1 MKTLRTIPLSL
12 AIASF
17 ISTILS
23 GPARAEAQELKSTI
37 EGYVAAHQK
46 PILRELIE
54 AISIPSVAADHENI
68 RRKASF
74 LRDRLERR
82 GFEAELLETE
92 GNPLVYGSRP
102 TPGATRTLLLYAHY
116 DGQPVDPSKWHQG
129 DPFVPILRSGKLED
143 GARELDFD
151 RQQTFDPEWRIYG
164 RSVSDD
170 TGPIIALL
178 ASLDALGASGAKP
191 TSTLRV
197 VLDGEEEA
205 GSGSL
210 VGAIDRYRDKF
221 EADLMLVLDGP
232 LHPSGRP
239 TVVYGARGIVTLEI
253 TVYGPKF
260 PLHSGHY
267 GNWAPN
273 PAMLLARLLASM
285 KDDDGRVLVD
295 GFYDGVNLTDRDRE
309 VMERVPDDLEGLK
322 KLFGFS
328 RPDRV
333 GKTLQEAI
341 QYPSLNLR
349 GLASG
354 WVGSEARTIV
364 PSQATAAIDIR
375 LVAETDADETYRKV
389 LAHIEK
395 QGYHVVSTDP
405 DDATRARYGRIA
417 KVTRTPGSNAYRT
430 ALDDPKT
437 VPVVDALTEM
447 FSQPPVQLRTSGG
460 TVPIAPFIRALGFP
474 ALSAPTVN
482 FDNNQHSP
490 NENLRLGHFFQ
501 SIVAF
506 AALFTM

>member
-1 MKTLRTIPLSL
+1 MKMMKRTFTTALGL
-12 AIASF
+12 FVGIAA
-17 ISTILS
+17 
-23 GPARAEAQELKSTI
+23 GPGGSEAQELKSSI
-37 EGYVAAHQK
+37 ESYVAAHQK
-46 PILRELIE
+46 PILKELLD
-54 AISIPSVAADHENI
+54 AVSIPSVASDKDDI

-74 LRDRLERR
+74 LRDHLERR
-82 GFEAELLETE
+82 GFRAELLETA
-92 GNPLVYGSRP
+92 GNPLVYGDRP

-116 DGQPVDPSKWHQG
+116 DGQPVDPSKWKQK
-129 DPFVPILRSGKLED
+129 DPFVPVLRSGKMED

-151 RQQTFDPEWRIYG
+151 AQQGFEPDWRIYG

-170 TGPIIALL
+170 TGPIVALF
-178 ASLDALGASGAKP
+178 AALDALGASGTRL
-191 TSTLRV
+191 TSNLRV

-210 VGAIDRYRDKF
+210 VSAIDRYRERLD
-221 EADLMLVLDGP
+221 ADLMLVLDGP

-239 TVVYGARGIVTLEI
+239 TVVYGARGIATLEI

-285 KDDDGRVLVD
+285 KDGDGRVLIE
-295 GFYDGVNLTDRDRE
+295 GFYDGVTLTDADRE
-309 VMERVPDDLEGLK
+309 VMDQVPDDLEGLK
-322 KLFGFS
+322 KFFGFS
-328 RPDRV
+328 RPDAV

-341 QYPSLNLR
+341 QYPSLNVR

-364 PSQATAAIDIR
+364 PSEATAAIDIR
-375 LVAETDADETYRKV
+375 LVSETDADETYRKV

-395 QGYHVVSTDP
+395 QGYHVVAADP
-405 DDATRARYGRIA
+405 DDATRASYGRIA

-430 ALDDPKT
+430 PLDDPKAL
-437 VPVVDALTEM
+437 PVVDALTEM
-447 FSQPPVQLRTSGG
+447 FSRPPVRLRTSGG
-460 TVPIAPFIRALGFP
+460 TVPIAPFIRTLGFP

-490 NENLRLGHFFQ
+490 NENLRLGHFFE
-501 SIVAF
+501 SIVTF
-506 AALFTM
+506 AALLTM